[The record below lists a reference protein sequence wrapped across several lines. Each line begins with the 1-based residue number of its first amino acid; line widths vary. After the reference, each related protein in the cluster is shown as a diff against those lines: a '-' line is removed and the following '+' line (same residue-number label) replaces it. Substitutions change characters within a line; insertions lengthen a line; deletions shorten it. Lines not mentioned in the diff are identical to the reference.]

1 MGPVDEVATLF
12 QFTGALERLLTTR
25 DTAAF
30 EAVWDAEGLERVGWE
45 ALAVARHPRAEPLER
60 GLAALDR
67 RLLAALARARALPDR
82 HTSTFRVPELERWQH
97 AAAAALVASR
107 WGVAGLRT
115 VIADSR
121 APLARRY
128 FAFLALA
135 ERHPPAASSLFQRYL
150 RTPASHH
157 AFVAA
162 AVETARWYPEHAPDL
177 LTLFDRIRGEQ
188 LRRRFLAPKIL
199 GSLYYLG
206 CPEAFPLFRELCVSG
221 HTDGDAGG
229 CEVTRAL
236 VALRRYQGVVPPNV
250 KYADLEAPA
259 VGRALDEAEAMYEGE
274 RGRLSPVTVI

>member
-1 MGPVDEVATLF
+1 MLF
-12 QFTGALERLLTTR
+12 QFTGAIERLLGAR
-25 DTAAF
+25 DSAAF
-30 EAVWDAEGLERVGWE
+30 EAVWDAEGLERMGWE
-45 ALAVARHPRAEPLER
+45 ALAVARHPRSEPLER

-67 RLLAALARARALPDR
+67 RLLAALARARALPDI

-115 VIADSR
+115 VIADTR

-135 ERHPPAASSLFQRYL
+135 ERHPASAGPLFQRYL

-162 AVETARWYPEHAPDL
+162 AVQAARWYPDHLEDL
-177 LTLFDRIRGEQ
+177 LSLFDRIRGEQ
-188 LRRRFLAPKIL
+188 LRRRFLGPKIL
-199 GSLYYLG
+199 GSLYFLDDDR
-206 CPEAFPLFRELCVSG
+206 ALPLFRELCVSG
-221 HTDGDAGG
+221 HTDADADL

-236 VALRRYQGVVPPNV
+236 VAVRRRIGATLPSV
-250 KYADLEAPA
+250 KYPDPGADEVQA
-259 VGRALDEAEAMYEGE
+259 ALDLAQTLYEEE

>member
-1 MGPVDEVATLF
+1 MDEVATLF

-30 EAVWDAEGLERVGWE
+30 EAVWSAEGLERVGWE
-45 ALAVARHPRAEPLER
+45 AVTVARHPRAEPLER

-67 RLLAALARARALPDR
+67 RLLAALDRARALPDL

-115 VIADSR
+115 VIADPR
-121 APLARRY
+121 APVARRY

-135 ERHPPAASSLFQRYL
+135 ERHPPAAGDLFQRYL
-150 RTPASHH
+150 TRPASHH

-162 AVETARWYPEHAPDL
+162 AVEAARWYPALVGDL
-177 LTLFDRIRGEQ
+177 LDLFERIRGEL
-188 LRRRFLAPKIL
+188 LRRRFLAPKVL

-206 CPEAFPLFRELCVSG
+206 DVRAVPLFQELCVSG
-221 HTDGDAGG
+221 HTAADADR

-236 VALRRYQGVVPPNV
+236 VALRRHTGTVPLNV
-250 KYADLEAPA
+250 KYADPVAPE
-259 VGRALDEAEAMYEGE
+259 VGAALDAAEARYEEE
-274 RGRLSPVTVI
+274 RDRLSPVTVI

>member
-1 MGPVDEVATLF
+1 MDEVATLF

-30 EAVWDAEGLERVGWE
+30 EAVWNAEGLERVGWE
-45 ALAVARHPRAEPLER
+45 AVTVARHPRAEPLER

-67 RLLAALARARALPDR
+67 HLLAALARARALPDR

-115 VIADSR
+115 VIADTR
-121 APLARRY
+121 APIARRY
-128 FAFLALA
+128 FSFLALA
-135 ERHPPAASSLFQRYL
+135 ERHPPAACELFQRYL
-150 RTPASHH
+150 ATPASHH

-162 AVETARWYPEHAPDL
+162 AVEAARWYPALVGDL
-177 LTLFDRIRGEQ
+177 LSLFERIRGEQ
-188 LRRRFLAPKIL
+188 LRRRFLGPRIL

-206 CPEAFPLFRELCVSG
+206 DARALPLFRELCVSG
-221 HTDGDAGG
+221 HTAADADR

-236 VALRRYQGVVPPNV
+236 VALRRQTGVVPASV
-250 KYADLEAPA
+250 KYVEAGTPEVEA
-259 VGRALDEAEAMYEGE
+259 VLDAAEARYEEE

>member
-1 MGPVDEVATLF
+1 VDQVATLF

-30 EAVWDAEGLERVGWE
+30 EAVWDAEELERVGWE
-45 ALAVARHPRAEPLER
+45 AVTVARHPESESLER

-67 RLLAALARARALPDR
+67 NLLAALARARALPDL

-107 WGVAGLRT
+107 WGSAGLRT
-115 VIADSR
+115 VIADPL

-135 ERHPPAASSLFQRYL
+135 ERHPPAAGPLFQRYL

-157 AFVAA
+157 AFIAA
-162 AVETARWYPEHAPDL
+162 AVEAARWYPGHVEDL
-177 LTLFDRIRGEQ
+177 LSLFDRIRGEQ
-188 LRRRFLAPKIL
+188 LRRRFLGPKIL

-206 CPEAFPLFRELCVSG
+206 DPKALPLFQELCISG
-221 HTDGDAGG
+221 HTDADAGT
-229 CEVTRAL
+229 CEVIRAL
-236 VALRRYQGVVPPNV
+236 VAVRRQTGAVPASA
-250 KYADLEAPA
+250 KYADTQSAEVLS
-259 VGRALDEAEAMYEGE
+259 VLDAAEAMYEEE
-274 RGRLSPVTVI
+274 RGRLAPVTVI

>member
-1 MGPVDEVATLF
+1 VDQVATLS
-12 QFTGALERLLTTR
+12 QFTGAIERLLGAR

-30 EAVWDAEGLERVGWE
+30 EAVWDAEGLERMGWE
-45 ALAVARHPRAEPLER
+45 ALAVARHPRSEPLER

-67 RLLAALARARALPDR
+67 RLLAALARARALPDI

-115 VIADSR
+115 VIADTR

-135 ERHPPAASSLFQRYL
+135 ERHPASAGPLFQRYL

-162 AVETARWYPEHAPDL
+162 AVEAARWYPDHVEDL
-177 LTLFDRIRGEQ
+177 LALFDRIRGEE
-188 LRRRFLAPKIL
+188 LRRRFLGPKIL
-199 GSLYYLG
+199 GSLYFLDDG
-206 CPEAFPLFRELCVSG
+206 RALPLFRELCVSG
-221 HTDGDAGG
+221 HTDADADL

-236 VALRRYQGVVPPNV
+236 VAVRRRIGTTIPSV
-250 KYADLEAPA
+250 KYPDAGTDA
-259 VGRALDEAEAMYEGE
+259 VQAALDLAERLYEEE

>member
-1 MGPVDEVATLF
+1 MDQVATLC
-12 QFTGALERLLTTR
+12 QFTGAIERLLDTR

-45 ALAVARHPRAEPLER
+45 ALAVARHPRSEPLER

-67 RLLAALARARALPDR
+67 RLLAALARARALPDV

-115 VIADSR
+115 VIADTR

-135 ERHPPAASSLFQRYL
+135 ERHPPSAGPLFQRYL

-162 AVETARWYPEHAPDL
+162 AVEAARWYPVHLEDL
-177 LTLFDRIRGEQ
+177 LSLFDRIRGEQ
-188 LRRRFLAPKIL
+188 LRRRFLGPKIL
-199 GSLYYLG
+199 GSLYFLDDDR
-206 CPEAFPLFRELCVSG
+206 ALPLFRELCVSG
-221 HTDGDAGG
+221 HTDADADL

-236 VALRRYQGVVPPNV
+236 VALRKRSGAIIPSV
-250 KYADLEAPA
+250 KYPDAGADEVRA
-259 VGRALDEAEAMYEGE
+259 ALDVAQSMYEGE
-274 RGRLSPVTVI
+274 RDRLSPVTVI

>member
-1 MGPVDEVATLF
+1 VDQVATLF
-12 QFTGALERLLTTR
+12 QFTGALERLLVTR

-30 EAVWDAEGLERVGWE
+30 EAVWNAEGLERVGWE
-45 ALAVARHPRAEPLER
+45 ALTVARHPHSEPLER

-67 RLLAALARARALPDR
+67 RLLAALERARALSDL

-115 VIADSR
+115 VIADTR
-121 APLARRY
+121 APLGRRY

-135 ERHPPAASSLFQRYL
+135 ERHPPSAGPLFQRYL

-157 AFVAA
+157 AFIAA
-162 AVETARWYPEHAPDL
+162 AVEAARWYPEHVEDL
-177 LTLFDRIRGEQ
+177 LLLFDRIRGEE
-188 LRRRFLAPKIL
+188 LRRRFLGPKIL
-199 GSLYYLG
+199 GSLFCLND
-206 CPEAFPLFRELCVSG
+206 ARSVPLFRELCVSG
-221 HTDGDAGG
+221 HTDADADL

-236 VALRRYQGVVPPNV
+236 VALRRHCGETVPNV
-250 KYADLEAPA
+250 KYPDPGAPEVQA
-259 VGRALDEAEAMYEGE
+259 ALDLAEAMYEEE